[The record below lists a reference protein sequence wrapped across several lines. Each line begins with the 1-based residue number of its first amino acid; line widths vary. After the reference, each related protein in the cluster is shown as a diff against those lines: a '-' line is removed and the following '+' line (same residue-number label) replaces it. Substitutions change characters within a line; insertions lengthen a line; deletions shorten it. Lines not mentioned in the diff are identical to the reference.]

1 MRMKQL
7 FTFLLSVFLSLQANS
22 QVIDTIL
29 FENFQL
35 DPFPAM
41 GLVPLGDDT
50 TWVNADEDGLDA
62 VTQVDDDKRWTY
74 AEFYFNALDSL
85 TGETNYCA
93 SSYSYLNNSL
103 PGNRNWLIT
112 PPIHVQDANYTFHW
126 KSASYQMPRYLDGY
140 LVMAS
145 EGSNDLYAGAFTD
158 TLFQAASMVSIT
170 GNGQSLDIS
179 NFTFTDGYIHANGV
193 TDTTYYIPS
202 TGIAYGRLEPHS
214 VSLAQYTGKMIY
226 LAFLHN
232 SDDDNLLA
240 LDDIL
245 VTRSTAS
252 GTNDVAMADLRFV
265 TFPNPVENILNVL
278 YRLAVPTEVTLQV
291 SDVQGR
297 VLQNIALGRL
307 GAGEQQHDLNLR
319 NLSTGRYVITLHAG
333 ETIVSRVF
341 VKK

>member
-1 MRMKQL
+1 MKQL
-7 FTFLLSVFLSLQANS
+7 FTLLLSLLFSLQANS

-93 SSYSYLNNSL
+93 SSYSYLLNSL

-158 TLFQAASMVSIT
+158 TLFQAASMVSIS
-170 GNGQSLDIS
+170 GNGQSLDIA
-179 NFTFTDGYIHANGV
+179 NFEFTDGYIHANGV

-202 TGIAYGRLEPHS
+202 TGIAYGLLEPHS
-214 VSLAQYTGKMIY
+214 ISLAPYTGKTIY

-252 GTNDVAMADLRFV
+252 GTNDVALADLRFV
-265 TFPNPVENILNVL
+265 TFPNPVENVLNVL
-278 YRLAVPTEVTLQV
+278 YRLAEPANV
-291 SDVQGR
+291 SIQIGDVQGR
-297 VLQNIALGRL
+297 VLQNLSLGRL
-307 GAGEQQHDLNLR
+307 NAGEQQQDLNLR
-319 NLSTGRYVITLHAG
+319 NLPAGQYFITLQAG
-333 ETIVSRVF
+333 DTMVSRVIS
-341 VKK
+341 KK